1 MIRLALHGDI
11 PRAVDMGRRF
21 IRETSYAGGIGDNPE
36 RLALTA
42 ARLIDGD
49 DSALF
54 VADERGEV
62 AGMIGVYTYVH
73 PYSDELF
80 ATELFWWMD
89 PERRGAGV
97 RLLRAA
103 EGWARDRGAKALQV
117 VAPRSNDRL
126 GGFYERLGF
135 ERVETCYQRTLCPL
149 A

>member
-1 MIRLALHGDI
+1 
-11 PRAVDMGRRF
+11 MGRRF
-21 IRETSYAGGIGDNPE
+21 IAETSYRGGIAENPD
-36 RLALTA
+36 RLAATA
-42 ARLIDGD
+42 ARLIEGQ

-54 VADERGEV
+54 VADESEIV
-62 AGMIGVYTYVH
+62 GMIGVYTYTH

-80 ATELFWWMD
+80 ATELFWWVD

-103 EGWARDRGAKALQV
+103 ERWATERGARALQV

-126 GGFYERLGF
+126 GAIYERLGF
-135 ERVETCYQRTLCPL
+135 TRVETCYQRELSCQL